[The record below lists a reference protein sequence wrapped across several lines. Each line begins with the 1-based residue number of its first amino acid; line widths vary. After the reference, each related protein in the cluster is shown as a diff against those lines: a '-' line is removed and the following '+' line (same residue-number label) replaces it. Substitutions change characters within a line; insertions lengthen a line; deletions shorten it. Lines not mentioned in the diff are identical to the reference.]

1 MCGEDLFVSFCR
13 LVKTSLARSKETLEE
28 WHGVVGPLPIF
39 WGEEFAGKSVVFL
52 VLLWCQV
59 VCSAA
64 HRGVKNQR
72 KARRVFDGTLGYPGE
87 DLTLAVPTRDE
98 QLSC

>member
-1 MCGEDLFVSFCR
+1 MCGEGLIVSFYR
-13 LVKTSLARSKETLEE
+13 LVQISLARSKETLKE
-28 WHGVVGPLPIF
+28 WHDVMGPLPIF
-39 WGEEFAGKSVVFL
+39 WGEEFVGKSVVFL

-59 VCSAA
+59 VCSTA

-72 KARRVFDGTLGYPGE
+72 KARVFDGTLGYPGE